1 MLRVYA
7 LQTSSNGGRLL
18 YYNCDGGIPCYMIQA
33 TTRSTIHKACKQLL
47 DSSRISSRGV
57 ISPEYFRLQCKDW
70 KDYSSV
76 NLNVFIKHELS
87 VNLSLKGGSVDVFS
101 IYWNFMEI
109 CDSIVIITRMF

>member
-1 MLRVYA
+1 
-7 LQTSSNGGRLL
+7 
-18 YYNCDGGIPCYMIQA
+18 MIQA

-87 VNLSLKGGSVDVFS
+87 VNLNLKGGSVDVFS